1 MKNKEFESGRAKK
14 MRWAW
19 LALKIY
25 RIPLLSGKKYMKTG
39 VILSRDD
46 GLDEESESRFF
57 TPLRCVENDKIFGII
72 SRSYL
77 IIYRAMIIRLLA

>member
-1 MKNKEFESGRAKK
+1 MK
-14 MRWAW
+14 
-19 LALKIY
+19 L
-25 RIPLLSGKKYMKTG
+25 G

-46 GLDEESESRFF
+46 GLDEESESSRGGVPPPLLRFAA
-57 TPLRCVENDKIFGII
+57 LRMDKIFGII